1 MPSYGE
7 GMIGALCRRQLL
19 KSSPMTTTYGL
30 VASKS
35 EIDCNNAMRPAVVD
49 PVRRKAYWSLK
60 LRTAGGVR
68 SAGYRNLLTTTRSK
82 VLHRT
87 GMIEIG
93 RKSECSTG
101 VVFLGTGRM

>member
-1 MPSYGE
+1 
-7 GMIGALCRRQLL
+7 
-19 KSSPMTTTYGL
+19 
-30 VASKS
+30 
-35 EIDCNNAMRPAVVD
+35 VVD
-49 PVRRKAYWSLK
+49 PVGRNAYWS

-87 GMIEIG
+87 GVIEIG